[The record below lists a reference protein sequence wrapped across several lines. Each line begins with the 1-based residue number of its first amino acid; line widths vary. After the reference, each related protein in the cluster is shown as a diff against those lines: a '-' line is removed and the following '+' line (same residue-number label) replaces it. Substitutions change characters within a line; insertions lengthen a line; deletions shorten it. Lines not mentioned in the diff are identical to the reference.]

1 MGHKRRGHQR
11 RGKYDGLELLKDEG
25 FQRGKADIQ
34 RKGPT
39 GGCVSNS
46 PFTLAHNSHHLLT
59 SSCPFSFNKSHPTL
73 LNFNN
78 TLHMARTKVCL
89 CLSSSSSPTSLNAIN
104 SSSSLHSKPP
114 ASPPEVRSFPSLTLT
129 HLTFHHLISS
139 SPYPSTGKA
148 PRKQLATKAAR
159 KTATAVRAPPP
170 PR

>member
-1 MGHKRRGHQR
+1 MGKRTFNGRGQQ
-11 RGKYDGLELLKDEG
+11 GAA
-25 FQRGKADIQ
+25 F
-34 RKGPT
+34 PT
-39 GGCVSNS
+39 PPS
-46 PFTLAHNSHHLLT
+46 PLLT
-59 SSCPFSFNKSHPTL
+59 TLITSSPHLAPSLSTNPIPTL